1 MDSINLASYTIKFK
15 KSKKRPNEPEQYLNW
30 DDLFE
35 LKNQTTFG
43 DPEFSDAIGLLSNLK
58 LKEIFPDERRN
69 KSLMLEK
76 VEKKENIFYG
86 QVYYGKHGEMG
97 KLVNLS
103 SGEEESITEN
113 KSVMSLFYFL
123 FYFHP
128 NDDKGIL
135 ILERKGNRGMKYIF
149 EKWIKVKV
157 FNRYRNNFQVEI
169 KDMIPTPLMSE
180 FITNGDIRAFEFE
193 GNKSHLDSVN
203 RLHTGF
209 NEIKGSFDI
218 KFNID
223 EPYQEKAK
231 HILNNILSGEF
242 FKQNFSDNFV
252 EITNETEEHI
262 KVNVNYKGKNRV
274 FSLGSSDNFKP
285 YFDITEDI
293 DSIVGGVPD
302 FEEMTEIS
310 VKYAEYLL
318 GLRDDFYG

>member
-1 MDSINLASYTIKFK
+1 MDSINLASYSVKFR
-15 KSKKRPNEPEQYLNW
+15 KSKKRPNEPDQYLNW
-30 DDLFE
+30 DDLLE
-35 LKNQTTFG
+35 LKNQITFG
-43 DPEFSDAIGLLSNLK
+43 EPEFSDAISLLSKLPLK
-58 LKEIFPDERRN
+58 DIFPDEKRN

-76 VEKKENIFYG
+76 VVKKENIFYG
-86 QVYYGKHGEMG
+86 QVYYGRHGEMG
-97 KLVNLS
+97 KLVNLT
-103 SGEEESITEN
+103 SGEEENITEN
-113 KSVMSLFYFL
+113 KSVMNLFYFL

-135 ILERKGNRGMKYIF
+135 ILERKGNRGMKHIF
-149 EKWIKVKV
+149 ENWIKIKV
-157 FNRYRNNFQVEI
+157 FNEYKNYFRVEI
-169 KDMIPTPLMSE
+169 KDMVPTRLMSE
-180 FITNGDIRAFEFE
+180 FITHGSIKAFEFE
-193 GNKSHLDSVN
+193 ANKSHLDNVN
-203 RLHTGF
+203 RLHSGL
-209 NEIKGSFDI
+209 NEIKGNFDI
-218 KFNID
+218 RFNID

-231 HILNNILSGEF
+231 SVLNRILSGEF